1 MKKKSYAMNYDELL
15 RGIEIIGEDLDFLC
29 SLAESPSEEYK
40 IPDAV
45 EYSLAVIALTN
56 QLSFM
61 TQELATNK
69 LSEDGNHVI
78 LTKEQVDTMNDLYE
92 EVEEALVR
100 LRKCGISIQIN

>member
-29 SLAESPSEEYK
+29 SLSENPSEEYQ

-56 QLSFM
+56 QLAYM
-61 TQELATNK
+61 TQDLATSK
-69 LSEDGNHVI
+69 LSEDENHVI
-78 LTKEQVDTMNDLYE
+78 LTKEQVDKMNDLYE